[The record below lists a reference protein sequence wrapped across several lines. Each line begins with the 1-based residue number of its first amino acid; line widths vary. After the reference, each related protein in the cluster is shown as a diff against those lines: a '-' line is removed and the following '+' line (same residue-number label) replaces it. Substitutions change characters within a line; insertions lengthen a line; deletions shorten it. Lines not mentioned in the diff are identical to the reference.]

1 MLRNQNKIIRDVSN
15 AYDAE
20 SVDGVG
26 VADDVDVADDA
37 DNAEDIDNADYAD
50 DANDREGNR
59 GMFTNVNK
67 CLQMFGCIE

>member
-1 MLRNQNKIIRDVSN
+1 M
-15 AYDAE
+15 E
-20 SVDGVG
+20 
-26 VADDVDVADDA
+26 VADDTDIA
-37 DNAEDIDNADYAD
+37 DNADNADDTD